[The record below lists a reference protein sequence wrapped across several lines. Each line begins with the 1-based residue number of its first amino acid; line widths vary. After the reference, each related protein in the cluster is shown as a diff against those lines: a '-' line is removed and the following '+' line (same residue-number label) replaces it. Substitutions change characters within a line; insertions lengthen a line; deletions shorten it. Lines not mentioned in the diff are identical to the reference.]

1 MKKKSNLFTKLLLL
15 FTIVPIIEVYILI
28 QLAEKTNWLTTIL
41 IVVLTG
47 AVGAHLAKT
56 EGLSIISKIKNDIS
70 RGNIPDRK
78 VVEGLCILIGGVF
91 LITPGILT
99 DITGFTLIIPYT
111 RNFYSNIIYDKIKN
125 KINLNSDYIHVNYKD
140 VKK

>member
-1 MKKKSNLFTKLLLL
+1 MKKNSSIFTKLLLL

-41 IVVLTG
+41 IVVFTG
-47 AVGAHLAKT
+47 VVGAHLAKT
-56 EGLSIISKIKNDIS
+56 EGLSIISKIKNDIA
-70 RGNIPDRK
+70 RGNIPNRK
-78 VVEGLCILIGGVF
+78 VIQGLCILIGGAF

-111 RNFYSNIIYDKIKN
+111 RNCYSNIIYDKIKN
-125 KINLNSDYIHVNYKD
+125 KINLNNDYIHVNYKE